1 MISSMKTDREYMEER
16 AASCIRA
23 FGLTSPTIHQKFPPR
38 ISSHAPTSTLQV
50 RVETFSRACWET
62 IPWESWLVGMKYAAQ
77 SGTQAAGAGR
87 GGLFERLLMAARVF
101 RLQWLLMRCRAG
113 SLLLCLARR
122 LLPTSDKLLEVLE
135 ASRCSTRARPDADSQ
150 PAQAPIGTSDVVT
163 SQVDQGSYSNDA
175 TIKLKIHQEKA

>member
-16 AASCIRA
+16 AATCIQA
-23 FGLTSPTIHQKFPPR
+23 FRLTRSMFHQRFPPR
-38 ISSHAPTSTLQV
+38 TSSLAPASTLQV

-62 IPWESWLVGMKYAAQ
+62 IPWGSWLAGMKC
-77 SGTQAAGAGR
+77 GERFGRQAADAGR
-87 GGLFERLLMAARVF
+87 AGLSRRLSFLAMALRV
-101 RLQWLLMRCRAG
+101 RWLLMRCRAA
-113 SLLLCLARR
+113 SLLLRFARR
-122 LLPTSDKLLEVLE
+122 LHPTSDKLLEVLE

-150 PAQAPIGTSDVVT
+150 PDQAPIGTSDVVT